1 MGGYGAAA
9 PPRPG
14 EARSLEADSDDALLG
29 RINRGDQTAWRVLVD
44 RHLPP
49 LHGYAWYML
58 RDNAEAEDVAQEAFL
73 RLMKKAADW
82 QPGGA
87 KLRTWLYRVAI
98 NLCIDR
104 RRAPR
109 PAALDDGFDSA
120 DPESGEA
127 SMVRGMDLARH
138 VRVALDG
145 LNERQ
150 RSAIVLVHYQ
160 GYSNAETA
168 ALMEISVEAVESL
181 LARGR
186 RRLRGVLAPV
196 ADDLLG
202 EHR

>member
-1 MGGYGAAA
+1 MGGTGAAA
-9 PPRPG
+9 TPRPD
-14 EARSLEADSDDALLG
+14 EARGLDADSDDALLG
-29 RINRGDQTAWRVLVD
+29 RINRGNQAAWRVLVD
-44 RHLPP
+44 RHLPSV
-49 LHGYAWYML
+49 HGYAWYML
-58 RDNAEAEDVAQEAFL
+58 RDNAEAEDVAQETFL

-109 PAALDDGFDSA
+109 PAALDDALDSA
-120 DPESGEA
+120 DPASGEA
-127 SMVRGMDLARH
+127 PMVHGMDLARH
-138 VRVALDG
+138 VRIALEG

-150 RSAIVLVHYQ
+150 RSAVVLVHYQ
-160 GYSNAETA
+160 GFSNAETA
-168 ALMEISVEAVESL
+168 ALMDISVEAVESL

-186 RRLRGVLAPV
+186 RALRRVLAPV